1 MSIQNNWIGWVIIGI
16 VVVFIIAINISLIS
30 ALKNKS
36 INKPM
41 DISKSVFD
49 RAKSPWKPED
59 DALIELSKMVEDIS
73 PDQNNEQQ
81 KKVNS

>member
-1 MSIQNNWIGWVIIGI
+1 MNIQQNGIGLLIIGI

-41 DISKSVFD
+41 DISKSIFD

-73 PDQNNEQQ
+73 PDQNNEPE
-81 KKVNS
+81 KK

>member
-1 MSIQNNWIGWVIIGI
+1 MNIQQNWIGWVIIGI

-36 INKPM
+36 VNKPM
-41 DISKSVFD
+41 DISKSIFD

-73 PDQNNEQQ
+73 PDQNNEQE
-81 KKVNS
+81 KK

>member
-1 MSIQNNWIGWVIIGI
+1 MNIQQNGIGWLIIGI

-59 DALIELSKMVEDIS
+59 DALKELSKMVEDIS
-73 PDQNNEQQ
+73 PNQHNEQE
-81 KKVNS
+81 KK

>member
-1 MSIQNNWIGWVIIGI
+1 MNIQHNWIGWVIIGI
-16 VVVFIIAINISLIS
+16 VVLFIIAINISLIS

-36 INKPM
+36 VNKPM

-59 DALIELSKMVEDIS
+59 DALKELSKMVEEIS
-73 PDQNNEQQ
+73 PNQLNDQE
-81 KKVNS
+81 KK